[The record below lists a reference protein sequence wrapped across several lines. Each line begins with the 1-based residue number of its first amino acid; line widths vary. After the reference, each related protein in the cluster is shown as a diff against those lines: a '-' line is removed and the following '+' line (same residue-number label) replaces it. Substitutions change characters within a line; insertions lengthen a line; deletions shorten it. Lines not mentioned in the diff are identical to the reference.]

1 VLVAAIFV
9 LIRKDIFHLFAR
21 NWILF
26 FDPVIVLEK
35 LSLIDLLSGSEN
47 MKQERTVI
55 IYLI

>member
-1 VLVAAIFV
+1 VLIAVTFV

-26 FDPVIVLEK
+26 LDPVVVLEE
-35 LSLIDLLSGSEN
+35 LSLVGLLSGSEN

-55 IYLI
+55 MYLI